1 MKRALIAVF
10 LGIILM
16 FTSATVPALASD
28 NGVDHKVTI
37 CHRTNSEKNPYVEIT
52 VDKASVVGGHI
63 KVADGHDGHDGP
75 IFAPGM
81 KAGHDKWGDI
91 IPNFEYVVEGKKNDP
106 DTTGTY
112 GGQNYTEA
120 GKAILAAHC
129 EVDVPDEP
137 KPTVTVTVEVPG
149 PTHTVEVP
157 GPTVTVPGPK
167 ETVVVPG
174 ATETVTV
181 PGPTVTVAGPAVPG
195 PTVTEKV
202 NVPGPTVTAPGTEKT
217 VTVPGPTQTVTETIT
232 KVVNKDGKVIRED
245 TTRRGGTLPHTG
257 AGLMVFWIGLAL
269 LIGGIVIA
277 AASGLRLTRVH

>member
-1 MKRALIAVF
+1 MRKALIAVF

-16 FTSATVPALASD
+16 FTSATLPALASD

-52 VDKASVVGGHI
+52 VDKASVVGGHVE
-63 KVADGHDGHDGP
+63 VADGHDGHDGP

-81 KAGHDKWGDI
+81 KAAGTKWGDI
-91 IPNFEYVVEGKKNDP
+91 IPEFDYVAEGKKNNP
-106 DTTGTY
+106 DVTGHY
-112 GGQNYTEA
+112 GGQNYTNA
-120 GKAILAAHC
+120 GKAILAAGC
-129 EVDVPDEP
+129 EVETPDEP

-157 GPTVTVPGPK
+157 GPTQTV
-167 ETVVVPG
+167 E
-174 ATETVTV
+174 V
-181 PGPTVTVAGPAVPG
+181 PGPTVTVPGETQTVNVPGPTVTVTAPAVPG

-217 VTVPGPTQTVTETIT
+217 VTVPGPTKTVTETIT

-269 LIGGIVIA
+269 LIGGLVIA